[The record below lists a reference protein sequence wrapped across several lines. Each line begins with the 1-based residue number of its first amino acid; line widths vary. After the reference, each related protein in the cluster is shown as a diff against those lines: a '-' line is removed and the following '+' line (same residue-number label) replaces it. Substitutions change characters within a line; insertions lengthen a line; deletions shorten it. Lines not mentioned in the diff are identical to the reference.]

1 MSTHVNT
8 IRTFL
13 RTAEAAGINTLRQL
27 SVFMSCAQTTLT
39 SSQLKSEYAHISS
52 HVVDVQRRLLN
63 TVAKN
68 ERKAGIGLLQWGE
81 LRDTGGVKRERE
93 IKLTSKG
100 RALHVA
106 LLDVIGR
113 SGARPYD
120 EMIALMGIVANDHG
134 LETCNQL
141 IVILSVYDRN
151 NQTLDCI
158 FDIPLDDV
166 AQYHKMTSRMPGFMK
181 GEKKTIKVDKI
192 DPETGKVMLDAKGN
206 PLKKSVKIQRPGLE
220 LLEWGERPHP
230 SLGYHHRIRNLRI
243 TDKGVALVENVIIDH
258 FNHFN
263 KAA

>member
-1 MSTHVNT
+1 MNTHVNT
-8 IRTFL
+8 VRKFL
-13 RTAEAAGINTLRQL
+13 KTAEAAGINTLRQL

-63 TVAKN
+63 TVSKSG
-68 ERKAGIGLLQWGE
+68 RKVGIGLLQWGD

-106 LLDVIGR
+106 LLDIIAG

-120 EMIALMGIVANDHG
+120 QMIALMAIVANDHE

-141 IVILSVYDRN
+141 AVILSVYDRN

-166 AQYHKMTSRMPGFMK
+166 AQYHKMTSRMPGFMA
-181 GEKKTIKVDKI
+181 GEKKTIWVDKL
-192 DPETGKVMLDAKGN
+192 DPETGETMYNEKGE
-206 PLKKSVKIQRPGLE
+206 PIKEKRKIQRPGLRV
-220 LLEWGERPHP
+220 LEWGERPHP
-230 SLGYHHRIRNLRI
+230 SLGYHHRIRNLRM
-243 TDKGVALVENVIIDH
+243 TDKGVALVEDVIIGH
-258 FNHFN
+258 FSQFN